1 MTTST
6 TKRRATALA
15 ALVLSAPLVLSACG
29 GSSDASGGEGGEKKT
44 QENIYEFTQPTY
56 ASEGGAFEV
65 RIPET
70 LIEAAGGDLDGL
82 LVTGMTLTPHELESA
97 DRCAVDLQVAY
108 AGDGKSTLESSGQSA
123 SDSVESQK
131 ESFDENLQNALQQLG
146 YDSWDEYV
154 AAVGTEEAIANM
166 DAMVGPVTPEG
177 ELNVDALEGD
187 AQESQGT
194 PRGALLSALG
204 LPGDPS
210 SMGEAAQF
218 PEGALPL
225 DALDEANPETGA
237 YASDDGSEI
246 TVVQPCA
253 ASATDE
259 DSTEFDLELTKTGED
274 DKISSAASFTFT
286 VMRSGEIG
294 VLDGEVEDYTTD
306 TNGDWIAS

>member
-6 TKRRATALA
+6 TTRRATALA
-15 ALVLSAPLVLSACG
+15 ALVLSAPFVLSACG
-29 GSSDASGGEGGEKKT
+29 GSSDASGGDGGEGKT
-44 QENIYEFTQPTY
+44 QENIYEFTQPAY
-56 ASEGGAFEV
+56 ASEGGALEV
-65 RIPET
+65 RIPESLT
-70 LIEAAGGDLDGL
+70 EAAGGDLDGL
-82 LVTGMTLTPHELESA
+82 LVTGMTLTPHELKSA
-97 DRCAVDLQVAY
+97 DRCAVDLQVSY
-108 AGDGKSTLESSGQSA
+108 AGDGKSALEASGQSA
-123 SDSVESQK
+123 TESVESQQD
-131 ESFDENLQNALQQLG
+131 SFDENLENALQQLG
-146 YDSWDEYV
+146 YASWDEYV
-154 AAVGTEEAIANM
+154 AAVGTEEAIASM

-177 ELNVDALEGD
+177 ELNVDAL
-187 AQESQGT
+187 ESQGT

-210 SMGEAAQF
+210 TMGEAAQF
-218 PEGALPL
+218 PDGALSL

-259 DSTEFDLELTKTGED
+259 ESTEFDLELTKTGED
-274 DKISSAASFTFT
+274 GKISTAASFTFT

-306 TNGDWIAS
+306 ANGEWIAS